1 MSAGGVRDTSTLV
14 HSRQTHLVHYNT
26 KKGYCL
32 GDCEKIF
39 WREAGDI
46 TLPPLKAFHILF
58 SFSLKIQYHTILC
71 KIAQYFPLIICLC
84 CLAKIWQWL
93 CAKIL
98 SATYFFCMGL
108 CIKRRLK
115 SQKADKAGNCY
126 QSASAQGTRFGIG
139 QQIQASIIFSRFVQ
153 KLETVKKHVL

>member
-1 MSAGGVRDTSTLV
+1 MSPGTSIYSTCSDTAFLRYFCFNSGF
-14 HSRQTHLVHYNT
+14 N
-26 KKGYCL
+26 K
-32 GDCEKIF
+32 DNF
-39 WREAGDI
+39 FAI